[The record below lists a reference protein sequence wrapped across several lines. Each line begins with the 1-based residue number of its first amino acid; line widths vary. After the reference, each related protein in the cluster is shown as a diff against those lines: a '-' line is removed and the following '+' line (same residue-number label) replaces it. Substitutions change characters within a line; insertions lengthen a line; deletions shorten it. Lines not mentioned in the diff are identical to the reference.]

1 MQPAVR
7 EETGRIAFCTA
18 AGTAVVLAAF
28 ALLHRMMPEKIPFGL
43 GVLLS
48 GILGAAAAIANF
60 WAMGLTVQK
69 ILSIE
74 EKDEAKRRMR
84 ASYRARTLAQ
94 VLWVIL
100 AAALP
105 FLNMAAGVIPLFIP
119 GLCIRMRGIQGM
131 KHEKGRE
138 QKIHSGTEG

>member
-18 AGTAVVLAAF
+18 AGTAVMLAAF
-28 ALLHRMMPEKIPFGL
+28 ALLHRMMPEKIPFDL

-69 ILSIE
+69 ILS
-74 EKDEAKRRMR
+74 K
-84 ASYRARTLAQ
+84 
-94 VLWVIL
+94 
-100 AAALP
+100 
-105 FLNMAAGVIPLFIP
+105 
-119 GLCIRMRGIQGM
+119 
-131 KHEKGRE
+131 
-138 QKIHSGTEG
+138 

>member
-18 AGTAVVLAAF
+18 AGTAVMLAAF
-28 ALLHRMMPEKIPFGL
+28 ALLHRMMPEKIPFDL
-43 GVLLS
+43 

-131 KHEKGRE
+131 KPEKGRE